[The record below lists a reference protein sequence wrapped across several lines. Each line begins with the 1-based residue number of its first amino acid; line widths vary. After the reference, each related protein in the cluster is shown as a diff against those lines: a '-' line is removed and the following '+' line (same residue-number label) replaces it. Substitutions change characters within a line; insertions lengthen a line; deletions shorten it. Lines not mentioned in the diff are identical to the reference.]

1 MAALN
6 SSDKQPLLVEE
17 QPKEQSK
24 PQRKS
29 EADLRIVL
37 LGKTGAGKSAA
48 GNTILGE
55 EVFYSSVLPSSVT
68 SECMVKTGPFEGQIL
83 AVVDTPGLFDTK
95 KNEEVKTDI
104 TRCISFADPGPH
116 VFLIVI
122 KVDRF
127 TNEEQETV
135 KTIQEMFGKKS
146 AHYTMALFTRGD
158 DLEKHGIKIEKFINE
173 NPALCDLIS
182 HCDGGYHVFNN
193 RDENPAQVRELLRKI
208 NAMVQRNRGSY
219 YTYEMLQEAEE
230 VMRKAE
236 ADLRIVLVGKTG
248 AGKSASGNT
257 ILGRKNF
264 KLSQTSECQK
274 ETAQFDGQTLA
285 VVDTPGLF
293 YTRLTEAKVKT
304 ELARCISFA
313 APGPHVFLVV
323 IQAGNFTEKERKII
337 KIIQDVFG
345 EQSACYTMALITHGD
360 DLNVK
365 ESKDALLCDDT
376 ALRHF
381 IGQCGGGYH
390 VFNNRKNYPSQ
401 VRELLKKINT
411 MVQRNVGR
419 YFTSKMFREAERDIR
434 EGEGDPRIVLV
445 GKTGEDKN
453 VSGNTIPEEKL
464 LKPTSP
470 TSTLISEAQKVTA
483 QSDFQTLAV
492 VVTAGLFEVFKSQE
506 EVKQELEKC
515 ISFVTNGPH
524 VILVV
529 IQAGRFTKEEQKTVK
544 IIQKMFGKR
553 SACFTMALFTRVDDL
568 KTAGVT
574 MDKLIS
580 ENPAL
585 CDFISQC
592 GGGYHVFNN
601 QDGDP
606 SQVKE
611 LLKKINIMAHRNRGR
626 YYTYEMFRQAERAI
640 REDEPAIRIVTGGR
654 NRAGKNAAGNTIL
667 RTKVFKSS
675 SSSLTSESQK
685 EKAQFFFQRMAV
697 VDTQDL
703 FEDEVK
709 TEMYKC
715 ISFATPGPH
724 VFLAVLKVGRFTR
737 KERKTVKLIQK
748 MFGEETARYVMVLFN
763 CGDDLKANSVTVE
776 KFISDNRVLRDF
788 ICQCDGRYH
797 VFNNKDV
804 DPFQAREL
812 LEKINTVVER
822 NEESYY
828 TNEMFE
834 KAERAIRKEMEELK
848 IERPE
853 MTDREARHTA
863 ERNKLTQQS
872 WFPAGAGAAT
882 GVAAGVGTG
891 IGIEVAVGAGVGAV
905 GGPLGAVAGA
915 AVGAGVG
922 LAMGAL
928 ALKLQMRDCVTQ

>member
-1 MAALN
+1 MWEKTKGKSVNHALLQDMEEAECSKAAAPPAQVKSREASAVTLTDMAALN
-6 SSDKQPLLVEE
+6 STDKQPLLGEE
-17 QPKEQSK
+17 EPKEQSK

-48 GNTILGE
+48 GNTILRE

-68 SECMVKTGPFEGQIL
+68 SECMVKTGQFEGQIL

-146 AHYTMALFTRGD
+146 AHYTMALFSRGD
-158 DLEKHGIKIEKFINE
+158 DLEKHGIQIEKFINE

-193 RDENPAQVRELLRKI
+193 RDDNPAQVRELLRKI

-345 EQSACYTMALITHGD
+345 EQSACYTTALITHGD
-360 DLNVK
+360 DLN
-365 ESKDALLCDDT
+365 
-376 ALRHF
+376 
-381 IGQCGGGYH
+381 
-390 VFNNRKNYPSQ
+390 
-401 VRELLKKINT
+401 
-411 MVQRNVGR
+411 
-419 YFTSKMFREAERDIR
+419 
-434 EGEGDPRIVLV
+434 
-445 GKTGEDKN
+445 
-453 VSGNTIPEEKL
+453 
-464 LKPTSP
+464 
-470 TSTLISEAQKVTA
+470 
-483 QSDFQTLAV
+483 
-492 VVTAGLFEVFKSQE
+492 
-506 EVKQELEKC
+506 
-515 ISFVTNGPH
+515 
-524 VILVV
+524 
-529 IQAGRFTKEEQKTVK
+529 
-544 IIQKMFGKR
+544 
-553 SACFTMALFTRVDDL
+553 
-568 KTAGVT
+568 TAGVT

-715 ISFATPGPH
+715 ISFAAPGPH
-724 VFLAVLKVGRFTR
+724 VFLVVLKVGRFTR

-776 KFISDNRVLRDF
+776 KFINDNRVLRDF

-822 NEESYY
+822 NEDSYY

-834 KAERAIRKEMEELK
+834 KAERAIKKEMEELK